1 MRWDRKEVHLLVVS
15 HAMFARVDYSAGL
28 TGWLSG
34 LLTSIAPLS
43 KKVTIPREKEVI
55 LKGYGC
61 CASLIEL

>member
-1 MRWDRKEVHLLVVS
+1 
-15 HAMFARVDYSAGL
+15 MFARVDYSAGL

-43 KKVTIPREKEVI
+43 KKVTFPREKEVI